1 MVGFKQEP
9 VVSAPE
15 GKQAALTVVA
25 RETRLVG
32 ELSGSRGVRIEG
44 AVQGK
49 LELKAALEV
58 AEGAAVEAEIHAT
71 AVRVAGSVVGNITAT
86 ELVELMASAQ
96 VKGDITTPAL
106 RVIEGAKLEGRVQ
119 MRVETPAGRN
129 LPPQTGP
136 TRVP

>member
-1 MVGFKQEP
+1 MVGFKPEP
-9 VVSAPE
+9 AVGAPE

-25 RETRLVG
+25 RDTRLVG
-32 ELSGSRGVRIEG
+32 ELSGSRGVRVEG

-58 AEGAAVEAEIHAT
+58 AEGATVEAEIHAT

-119 MRVETPAGRN
+119 MRVEN
-129 LPPQTGP
+129 LAAKSHPPQAGP
-136 TRVP
+136 PRVP